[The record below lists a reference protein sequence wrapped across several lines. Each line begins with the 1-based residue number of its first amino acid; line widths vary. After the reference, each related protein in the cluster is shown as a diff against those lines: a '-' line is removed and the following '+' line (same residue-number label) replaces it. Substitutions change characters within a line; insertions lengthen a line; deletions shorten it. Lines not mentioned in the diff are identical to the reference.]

1 MTFGPLDVDSLTRSG
16 PNDKGAEGGGDE
28 VLPGGAPLRELG

>member
-28 VLPGGAPLRELG
+28 VLSGGAPLRELG